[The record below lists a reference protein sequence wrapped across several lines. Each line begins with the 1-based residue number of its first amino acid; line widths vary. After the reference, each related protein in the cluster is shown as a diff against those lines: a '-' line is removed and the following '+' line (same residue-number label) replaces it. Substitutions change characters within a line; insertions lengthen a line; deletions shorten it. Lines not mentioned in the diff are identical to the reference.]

1 MTEKILEFPQ
11 YRRYLNGRNYFCFHS
26 MDTFEEL
33 RALGSKWLIEEHTV
47 KILPDRNLVHDL
59 LFAYEG
65 IAEVI
70 DAETYKKVR
79 EGAKSANH

>member
-1 MTEKILEFPQ
+1 MTQKAIEFPQ

-26 MDTFEEL
+26 MDAFEEL
-33 RALGSKWLIEEHTV
+33 RALGGRWLIENHTV

-59 LFAYEG
+59 LFGYEG
-65 IAEVI
+65 MAEVI

-79 EGAKSANH
+79 DGAESVNH